1 MPDSRTKLLR
11 MLAEIDQQ
19 IREAESLAS
28 DATLSDDD
36 RELAAVQL
44 DFRRRAL
51 ESVETLLS
59 KSEEEQKGQND
70 FSKMKIVLTL
80 LFLPLF
86 VLFPRFGRWLGIVI
100 HESAALARLVRY
112 ERYYSN

>member
-19 IREAESLAS
+19 IREEAESLAS

-36 RELAAVQL
+36 REFTAVQL

-59 KSEEEQKGQND
+59 KSEEEQEEQRSNKG
-70 FSKMKIVLTL
+70 
-80 LFLPLF
+80 
-86 VLFPRFGRWLGIVI
+86 
-100 HESAALARLVRY
+100 VRTNTV
-112 ERYYSN
+112 RHAICAGATA